1 MRAQRTNKDELC
13 YPYPGFDLCEFWVG
27 IGSGGDDRSQLQ
39 APKEGDWRWIKVKID
54 TGAIELCL

>member
-1 MRAQRTNKDELC
+1 MLSV
-13 YPYPGFDLCEFWVG
+13 PPGFELCEFWVG
-27 IGSGGDDRSQLQ
+27 IGSGRDDRSQLQ